1 VAELV
6 PGAYEQ
12 LVTAR
17 FSQALAAI
25 DPELTEREALDPA
38 DAHVVLA
45 RHLGALAQRALRSVG
60 GSDEHARL
68 VRQVELANAVAE
80 AYLDDQRS
88 HLLDS
93 HERCQCQINHAI
105 RNQDKHSRDHRILWM
120 QPQLHS
126 PARERPGP
134 APDRQRSPTR
144 AGER

>member
-1 VAELV
+1 MAELV

-80 AYLDDQRS
+80 AISSFSSKVSPRLQR
-88 HLLDS
+88 LQAP
-93 HERCQCQINHAI
+93 E
-105 RNQDKHSRDHRILWM
+105 NQV
-120 QPQLHS
+120 
-126 PARERPGP
+126 
-134 APDRQRSPTR
+134 
-144 AGER
+144 